1 MKKLEKKVLAEGEV
15 TGHSHTITV
24 DVFDDGGVR
33 MFDAPNGTL
42 VKHQEHHEVE
52 LPPNTYDSD
61 KVVEYD
67 PITEMVR
74 KVTD

>member
-1 MKKLEKKVLAEGEV
+1 MKKLLKKVLAEGEV
-15 TGHSHTITV
+15 TGHSHTVAV
-24 DVFDDGGVR
+24 DVFEDEGIR
-33 MFDAPNGTL
+33 MFDAPNGAL
-42 VKHQEHHEVE
+42 VKHQEHHEVA

-67 PITEMVR
+67 PITERVK